1 MPNPPLTIP
10 HVLDDPP
17 PFHRKLLDYGERP
30 YWTNDGSRIAFV
42 ESNDG
47 DVCEI
52 DVAGGEIRDLTKGL
66 GAYHSFLRVL
76 V

>member
-1 MPNPPLTIP
+1 
-10 HVLDDPP
+10 
-17 PFHRKLLDYGERP
+17 
-30 YWTNDGSRIAFV
+30 

-76 V
+76 VLSNADYLLVGPQRVFGGGSTHSASGVHSRSLAYTVVIAW